1 MKVNTL
7 LYNVQEMLRINY
19 IVLSRMKVHVGFRV
33 HTNANIFKCFSF
45 FLVFL
50 GFLCGKVC
58 VCVGDALSCFRVCIF
73 WKCRP
78 WLVEPGNLGICKV
91 STITKAINLD
101 TIMQSREEED
111 RKKPGKAMRKRTRGK
126 RERKGCSRNADEM
139 MADHHSE
146 AVNSGARDPSTSVVF
161 MMNESSLS
169 VVSESPDRQ
178 IAG

>member
-1 MKVNTL
+1 
-7 LYNVQEMLRINY
+7 MLRINY
-19 IVLSRMKVHVGFRV
+19 IVLLSRMKVHVGFRV
-33 HTNANIFKCFSF
+33 HTNANMFKCFSF

-58 VCVGDALSCFRVCIF
+58 ICVGDAQSCFRVCIF
-73 WKCRP
+73 WKGRS

-101 TIMQSREEED
+101 TIMQSGEEED
-111 RKKPGKAMRKRTRGK
+111 RKKKTGKAMRKRTRGR
-126 RERKGCSRNADEM
+126 RERKGCSGNADEM

-146 AVNSGARDPSTSVVF
+146 AVNGGARGPSTSVVF
-161 MMNESSLS
+161 MMNESSPS
-169 VVSESPDRQ
+169 VVSGSLDRQ